1 MSLKPLPKIQCK
13 APVDSIRWDISADAM
28 TRWDAS
34 ISARSDDTTITIYD
48 YIGDDG
54 WSDSG
59 VTAKRISAAL
69 RSIGER
75 EVTVSINSPGG
86 DFFEGLAIYNL
97 LREHPHKVTVKV
109 VGLAASAASI
119 IAMAGD
125 EIQVAKSGFLMIHN
139 AWAYVAGNKKA
150 MLGAADILDGFD
162 KSMADIYATVTDED
176 IKKIS
181 EMMDSETWMTG
192 QGAVDHGFATGLL
205 PSDEVVEGDGDR
217 GAVAAVRKIDN
228 ILAKQGMRRAERKD
242 LLNQIKGGTPGAAA
256 TVMPGA
262 DLLVEIAN
270 RVEKSINEATH
281 ERRTK
286 RIN

>member
-13 APVDSIRWDISADAM
+13 APAESIRWDTPAGAM

-34 ISARSDDTTITIYD
+34 ISARSDDATITIYD
-48 YIGDDG
+48 AIGSDG

-69 RSIGER
+69 RSIGDR
-75 EVTVSINSPGG
+75 DVTVSINSPGG

-97 LREHPHKVTVKV
+97 LREHPHKVVVKV

-125 EIQVAKSGFLMIHN
+125 EVQVAKSGFMMIHN
-139 AWAYVAGNKKA
+139 SWAFVVGNKED
-150 MLGAADILDGFD
+150 MWVAADILDGFD
-162 KSMADIYATVTDED
+162 KAMADLYATATGMDS
-176 IKKIS
+176 KKIT
-181 EMMDSETWMTG
+181 ELMDAETWMSG
-192 QGAVDHGFATGLL
+192 QAAVDQGFATGLL
-205 PSDEVVEGDGDR
+205 PADEVVESDDSKGSM
-217 GAVAAVRKIDN
+217 AAVRKIDN
-228 ILAKQGMRRAERKD
+228 ILAKQGVSRAERKD

-262 DLLVEIAN
+262 DLGEAAWTL
-270 RVEKSINEATH
+270 INSMM
-281 ERRTK
+281 R
-286 RIN
+286 

>member
-13 APVDSIRWDISADAM
+13 APAKSIRWDTPAGAM

-34 ISARSDDTTITIYD
+34 ISARSDDATITIYD
-48 YIGDDG
+48 AIGSDG

-69 RSIGER
+69 RSIGDR
-75 EVTVSINSPGG
+75 DVTVSINSPGG

-125 EIQVAKSGFLMIHN
+125 EVQVAKSGFMMIHN
-139 AWAYVAGNKKA
+139 AWAFVVGNKED
-150 MLGAADILDGFD
+150 MWGAADILDGFD
-162 KSMADIYATVTDED
+162 KAMADLYATATGIDAN
-176 IKKIS
+176 KIS
-181 EMMDSETWMTG
+181 TMMDSETWMSG
-192 QGAVDHGFATGLL
+192 QDAVDQGFATGLL
-205 PSDEVVEGDGDR
+205 SADEVVEGDGDK

-262 DLLVEIAN
+262 DLENYTATWTL
-270 RVEKSINEATH
+270 INSMM
-281 ERRTK
+281 R
-286 RIN
+286 